1 MWRSS
6 AAERV
11 RRSLGGALLLAVW
24 SGGPATGEVATVE
37 VEGTKLTVPVQET
50 LLRLQDQW
58 LVWNSAFLQGDRVLA
73 WAGVR
78 DLHTTADEMGLK
90 RLPEPALGMLVRAV
104 ESARSGDFERARWAL
119 EMAGELD
126 PGSSEWSF
134 AASRV
139 AWLERSPIDAV
150 RHLVGGYA
158 TMFGRSLA
166 ARLWWFDLSL
176 WLLLSLLVTAAL
188 FVALQM
194 ATKGPTLLRD
204 LIQNLGGVLPLP
216 IAALAAAI
224 AMLWPLLLPNG
235 WIWLVLQWAV
245 LLWGYGSSSER
256 WVLGATAVIL
266 CGAPYAIE
274 YQQRSFVVALRPESR
289 LLDHLE
295 QGALHGR
302 LFHDLAR
309 LRETLPDAPALDQL
323 VADIHVSL
331 GQDDLARP
339 IYRQVVDREP
349 SNGPALN
356 NLGTFHF
363 FRQEYI
369 ESISYFEAASKRPE
383 AAVAA
388 EYNLAQTYSRL
399 MEFGNVDIHMEAAR
413 ALGGGRVSQWA
424 QDGRSGIV
432 LSGGIDRIADIR
444 QDLRAE
450 LGPENASWRDLG
462 WLGLPLGVVVVAW
475 LVQRVGRPGTVLR
488 PPAAASPRGTFV
500 GALERGLR
508 FVIPGLVSAQA
519 GDGGRAF
526 AAVLVPVAAL
536 MFPLAGAFGVV
547 VPWGLDPGATLA
559 WIVAIVTLASYV
571 TLRWIWR

>member
-6 AAERV
+6 AAERL
-11 RRSLGGALLLAVW
+11 RRSLGGALLLAW
-24 SGGPATGEVATVE
+24 SVAPASGEVATVE

-78 DLHTTADEMGLK
+78 DLHTTADEMGLE

-104 ESARSGDFERARWAL
+104 ESARGGDFERARWAL
-119 EMAGELD
+119 EMAAELD
-126 PGSSEWSF
+126 PESAEWSF

-158 TMFGRSLA
+158 TMFRRSLA
-166 ARLWWFDLSL
+166 ARLWWFDLAL

-194 ATKGPTLLRD
+194 VTKGPTLLRD
-204 LIQNLGGVLPLP
+204 LIQNLGGVLPMP
-216 IAALAAAI
+216 IAAFAAAI

-266 CGAPYAIE
+266 CGAPFAIE
-274 YQQRSFVVALRPESR
+274 YQQRAFVVALRPESR

-349 SNGPALN
+349 GNGPALN

-369 ESISYFEAASKRPE
+369 ESISYFEAAAKRPE

-399 MEFGNVDIHMEAAR
+399 MEFGNVDVHMDAAR
-413 ALGGGRVSQWA
+413 SLDGASVSQWA
-424 QDGRSGIV
+424 QEGRLAIV
-432 LSGGIDRIADIR
+432 LSGGIERIADIR
-444 QDLRAE
+444 RDLRAA
-450 LGPENASWRDLG
+450 LGPSVSRRRDLG
-462 WLGLPLGVVVVAW
+462 WLGLPLGVVAVAW
-475 LVQRVGRPGTVLR
+475 LVQRVGRPGTALR
-488 PPAAASPRGTFV
+488 PPSATSPRGTF
-500 GALERGLR
+500 ASAIERGVR
-508 FVIPGLVSAQA
+508 FAVPGLVSAQA

-536 MFPLAGAFGVV
+536 LFPISGAFGLA

-559 WIVAIVTLASYV
+559 WIVAVLTLASYV
-571 TLRWIWR
+571 TLRWVWR